1 MLPRSS
7 ALAAGNANM
16 RLGISKIP
24 IANDP
29 VNRTPKLTNIGFH
42 MPKTMS
48 QIPPT
53 IPPRR
58 LNRMIGTE
66 SAAISVESARM
77 IFLQNVQEQTGEALS
92 ASPCSLFVSS
102 IGGDLRFTVK
112 LYDDDGNLTY
122 MAGLPAL
129 NPAQVSEILN
139 EGKIMKISSHGVQY
153 SLPQELF

>member
-1 MLPRSS
+1 M
-7 ALAAGNANM
+7 
-16 RLGISKIP
+16 
-24 IANDP
+24 
-29 VNRTPKLTNIGFH
+29 
-42 MPKTMS
+42 
-48 QIPPT
+48 
-53 IPPRR
+53 
-58 LNRMIGTE
+58 
-66 SAAISVESARM
+66 
-77 IFLQNVQEQTGEALS
+77 S

-139 EGKIMKISSHGVQY
+139 EGKIMKISYHGVQY